1 MWPALGL
8 SPSAAT
14 AVSAWVHFSTYVA
27 TREQRLVKQLKTQIG
42 KLAAAAAEAAAAPG
56 KPAWVPRRHSVFLLL
71 RAPSVLGLYICCLD
85 RHLNVVHAAS
95 LGWRYV

>member
-42 KLAAAAAEAAAAPG
+42 KLAAAAVEAAAAPG
-56 KPAWVPRRHSVFLLL
+56 KPAWVAVSRLLGAMPGAWQKLLL
-71 RAPSVLGLYICCLD
+71 SGSAPGCGIC
-85 RHLNVVHAAS
+85 AS
-95 LGWRYV
+95 